1 MSGLTPALTLLL
13 AVALTIPALVT
24 FRRPLGKLLRLAG
37 KTGVCVGLL
46 SLLKHV
52 GAAFGVALGV
62 NLPNALVL
70 ALLGLP
76 GAGLLCLLHWVT
88 LL

>member
-1 MSGLTPALTLLL
+1 MSGLSPALTVVLAALL
-13 AVALTIPALVT
+13 AVPALVA
-24 FRRPLGKLLRLAG
+24 FRKPLGKLLRLAG
-37 KTGVCVGLL
+37 KTGVCMGLL
-46 SLLKHV
+46 ALLRNV
-52 GAAFGVALGV
+52 GAAFGLALGV

>member
-13 AVALTIPALVT
+13 AAALTVPAIIA
-24 FRRPLGKLLRLAG
+24 FRKPLGKLLRLVG

-46 SLLKHV
+46 ALLRNV
-52 GAAFGVALGV
+52 GAAFGLALGV

>member
-1 MSGLTPALTLLL
+1 MSGLTSALTLFL
-13 AVALTIPALVT
+13 AAALVVPAIVA

-37 KTGVCVGLL
+37 KTGVCMALL
-46 SLLKHV
+46 SLLRGV
-52 GAAFGVALGV
+52 GAFFGLALGV

>member
-1 MSGLTPALTLLL
+1 MSGLTTALTLLL
-13 AVALTIPALVT
+13 AAALALPAIVA
-24 FRRPLGKLLRLAG
+24 FRRPLGRLLRLAG
-37 KTGVCVGLL
+37 KTGVCMALLALLRGAGGAVGL
-46 SLLKHV
+46 
-52 GAAFGVALGV
+52 ALGV
-62 NLPNALVL
+62 NLPNALTL

>member
-1 MSGLTPALTLLL
+1 MSGLTPAPTLLL
-13 AVALTIPALVT
+13 AAALTIPAIVT
-24 FRRPLGKLLRLAG
+24 FRKPLGKLLRLAG
-37 KTGVCVGLL
+37 KTGVCMGLL
-46 SLLKHV
+46 ALLRNV
-52 GAAFGVALGV
+52 GAAFGLALGV

>member
-1 MSGLTPALTLLL
+1 MSGLTSALTLFL
-13 AVALTIPALVT
+13 AAALVIPAIVA

-37 KTGVCVGLL
+37 KTGVCVALLALFQNVGSFLGL
-46 SLLKHV
+46 
-52 GAAFGVALGV
+52 ALGV